1 MYRKVL
7 LIFFITLSSFDFYG
21 QVPGYMGKRF
31 TVGYSNMLCP
41 NFFGFALNYSPDKAI
56 FTHSFNINY
65 IISKQREIC
74 LSAKYFNRKINHPSI
89 DPSDYNN
96 KIPDFEKLSV
106 IEFSLGFKRFN
117 KSKFAP
123 LGAYS
128 KWEGQFFNCKM
139 NYKDYLGNN
148 FDPSSSDPTLVLK
161 EGGSF
166 NLKGIGVSYS
176 RGRQRVFSHKFVVD
190 YGIRGT
196 LMVITTSDASENYE
210 ENLSSDVSSTLNLNP
225 IFNVY
230 IGIGLL
236 AF

>member
-1 MYRKVL
+1 MHIRAFL
-7 LIFFITLSSFDFYG
+7 FFSFLIFTSTSFG
-21 QVPGYMGKRF
+21 QVPGYMGKRM
-31 TVGYSNMLCP
+31 TIGYSNMLCP
-41 NFFGFALNYSPDKAI
+41 NYLSFALDYSVNKAVL
-56 FTHSFNINY
+56 THSFNINY

-89 DPSDYNN
+89 DPSNYYSE
-96 KIPDFEKLSV
+96 IPDFEKLSV

-128 KWEGQFFNCKM
+128 KWEGQFLKCKM
-139 NYKDYLGNN
+139 NYKEYLGNDE
-148 FDPSSSDPTLVLK
+148 FATTPVLVTK
-161 EGGSF
+161 EGGDF
-166 NLKGIGVSYS
+166 NLNGIGVSYS
-176 RGRQRVFSHKFVVD
+176 RGRQRVFSDRFVVD

-196 LMVITTSDASENYE
+196 LMVITTSDAKENYE
-210 ENLSSDVSSTLNLNP
+210 KSLSSDVSSTLNLNP
-225 IFNVY
+225 IFNVF